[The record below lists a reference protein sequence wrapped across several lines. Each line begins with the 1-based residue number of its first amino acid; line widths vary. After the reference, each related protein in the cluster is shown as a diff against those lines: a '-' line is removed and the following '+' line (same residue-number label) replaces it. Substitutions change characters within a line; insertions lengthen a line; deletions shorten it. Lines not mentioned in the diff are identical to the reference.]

1 MTRRIFAALIVT
13 GLGAIAPLIGGWF
26 HPDVHFNYGPGDH
39 AYLEGY
45 EPRWEIDPD
54 GTATHWSTYE
64 SNVRLPLRFDGS
76 RFELTYRFS
85 RVYGETAQVELR
97 VNGVPADRFSARGGA
112 YLERSVVIPGSVL
125 SAQTLDLELAV
136 DSHERQNRGL
146 RMDWFRLRAEDRRGR
161 AVPDGAILLGSA
173 LLSLAFW
180 LLAHASLRDLRWS
193 LALRSPALASRW
205 LRCASSHG
213 RASRARLYCRSFLSS
228 RFSSARGGCFRA
240 RIHKVSATQLP
251 DEVTWNV
258 PRFLKQPRMGTR

>member
-97 VNGVPADRFSARGGA
+97 VNGVPADQFSARGGA

-173 LLSLAFW
+173 LLSL
-180 LLAHASLRDLRWS
+180 
-193 LALRSPALASRW
+193 
-205 LRCASSHG
+205 
-213 RASRARLYCRSFLSS
+213 
-228 RFSSARGGCFRA
+228 GGCPA
-240 RIHKVSATQLP
+240 
-251 DEVTWNV
+251 
-258 PRFLKQPRMGTR
+258 GC